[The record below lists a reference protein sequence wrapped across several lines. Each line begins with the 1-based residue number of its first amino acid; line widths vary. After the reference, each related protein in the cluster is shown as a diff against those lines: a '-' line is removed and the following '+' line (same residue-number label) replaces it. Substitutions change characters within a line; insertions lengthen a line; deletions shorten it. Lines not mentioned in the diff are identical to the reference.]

1 MSMPIEA
8 TPANRIHPTV
18 QAMQAT
24 CRRSIGDHVVG
35 VAKSAKLPRRDDS
48 VLAIGELSQTLMPS
62 FRSSLLGHMPI
73 SDERSEGLPPGQNG
87 LS

>member
-1 MSMPIEA
+1 
-8 TPANRIHPTV
+8 
-18 QAMQAT
+18 
-24 CRRSIGDHVVG
+24 
-35 VAKSAKLPRRDDS
+35 